1 MRESSE
7 WRVKMSSVWE
17 KVEPRVYESRIKVPY
32 NWQAG
37 ETASRFLLTL
47 KNERKFVG
55 KKCPKCAKVLV
66 PPRKS
71 CPTCFVETGD
81 WEDVSD
87 QGVVETFTIV
97 RRDTGILPMKPP
109 FAYAVIRLDG
119 ADTGLV
125 HLLGEVQPE
134 AVRAGMRVKAV
145 FAEERTGKMLDVKY
159 FKPA

>member
-1 MRESSE
+1 
-7 WRVKMSSVWE
+7 MSSVWE
-17 KVEPRVYESRIKVPY
+17 KVETRVYESRIKVPY

-47 KNERKFVG
+47 KNERRFVG

-87 QGVVETFTIV
+87 QGLVETFTIV

-125 HLLGEVQPE
+125 HLLGEVEPE

-145 FAEERTGKMLDVKY
+145 FAEGRTGKLLDVKY
-159 FKPA
+159 FKPV